1 MTSPGQADGGRST
14 DHGSTCHEKAEN
26 QPTRKEVAAKHLD
39 PELAAGRPSPNAGP
53 GTVPACLSGFQS
65 TSVSL
70 FPFAEPKFAVIFDS
84 ALQSRKR
91 FADMTAKGRFSGE
104 LRSRKVP
111 YRKPAGR
118 LLGPIGRLFLPSGHG
133 LFEVA
138 PGAAGPCI
146 GQTCRSR
153 DRHQQAG
160 NRAAPA
166 LRRRLRSSFR
176 LWLRRAVDPEACL
189 RRSQGALR
197 AWRLA
202 DISTPPPTQSLRL
215 AGGVQ
220 VAISLLAF
228 ALGVV
233 AVAPASAPQHSAG
246 STAPIALGASAIA
259 PALATHRLT
268 ASALAS
274 QRFGIERPPAWRPA

>member
-1 MTSPGQADGGRST
+1 
-14 DHGSTCHEKAEN
+14 
-26 QPTRKEVAAKHLD
+26 
-39 PELAAGRPSPNAGP
+39 
-53 GTVPACLSGFQS
+53 
-65 TSVSL
+65 
-70 FPFAEPKFAVIFDS
+70 
-84 ALQSRKR
+84 
-91 FADMTAKGRFSGE
+91 MTAKGRFSGE

-111 YRKPAGR
+111 YRTPAGR

-166 LRRRLRSSFR
+166 LRRRLRLSLR
-176 LWLRRAVDPEACL
+176 PRLRRTVDLKTRL

-197 AWRLA
+197 ACRLA
-202 DISTPPPTQSLRL
+202 DISTPPPTRNIRQ
-215 AGGVQ
+215 AGGAGV
-220 VAISLLAF
+220 VLAISPLAF
-228 ALGVV
+228 ALGIV
-233 AVAPASAPQHSAG
+233 ATAFASALQHFAG

-259 PALATHRLT
+259 SALATHRLL

-274 QRFGIERPPAWRPA
+274 QRFGIERQPAWRPA